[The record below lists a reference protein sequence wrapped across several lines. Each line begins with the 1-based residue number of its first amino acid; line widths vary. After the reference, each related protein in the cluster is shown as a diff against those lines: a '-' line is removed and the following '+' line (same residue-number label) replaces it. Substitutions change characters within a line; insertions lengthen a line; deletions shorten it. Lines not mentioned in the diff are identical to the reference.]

1 MLQVKVCVAFALST
15 TEFGVM
21 ASAVPALP
29 APPFGVPGLP
39 AFDAPAPAFDAPAP
53 PPLPFDAPALPFDAP
68 APAFDAPA
76 LPFDAPALS
85 FDLPAPPAFAE
96 DSGSPSAPFGSLGLL
111 AQAHRRAKQVAT
123 TIGFLTK
130 TSLC

>member
-1 MLQVKVCVAFALST
+1 MLQVKACVAFAFST

-29 APPFGVPGLP
+29 APPFGLPGLP
-39 AFDAPAPAFDAPAP
+39 AFDAPAPPFGVPGLPA
-53 PPLPFDAPALPFDAP
+53 FDAPALPFDAP

-96 DSGSPSAPFGSLGLL
+96 DSGSPSAPFGPLGLL